1 MTRGTRDPGPRR
13 PRWIDGLR
21 QDLRLAVG
29 ALARKPGW
37 TAAGVL
43 TFAIGVAGSTLVL
56 SLLDQAFA
64 RPLRF
69 SDGHELVTLYV
80 TSGPEYSPMPY
91 PDYTGLREALEDTAD
106 LAAFCRIFMT
116 VTGGTFPER
125 HEGELV
131 SGTFFAVLGVQPAL
145 GRLIGPA
152 DNAVPGGHRV
162 VVLSDFLWRSQ
173 FASDPAIVGTQVRL
187 NDVAYDVIGV
197 APAGF
202 RGAVWPSFESAFW
215 IPAMMADDHFSGR
228 EILSG
233 RSFAVFQTIGR
244 LAPGARLEAVQARI
258 DPLDEILSEDRE
270 QSAYY
275 VDTGAPWRV
284 RAFPGNYLRLWPE
297 FRGAVG
303 GFLTILGLMAVMA
316 LAVACANLATLL
328 LARSI
333 EWRRELAIRRA
344 LGASRIDLVR
354 RLGTEV
360 ALLVAA
366 GGLGATALVVWLSAL
381 APLLPLTV
389 AYQLDLVPDRR
400 VLGIGVIVAVVTGC
414 AFAIPPV
421 WRVLRGPHS
430 LAALSRVPSAGRST
444 AMDALVLAQVAG
456 SVILVVGC
464 GLLWRSAWNT
474 RQIDLGFHARQGA
487 SLRVAFPPAWRDEP
501 DRGNRRVDRL
511 LDGLRAET
519 LVTTA
524 SASTH
529 RPGSVQARVPVLVN
543 GSSTVGPETPVETAF
558 NAVTADYFETFG
570 IPLRAGRVFTR
581 ADAVGGAAV
590 AVVSQTLATR
600 HFVNRNPVGQTLR
613 LPDEPQPRRIVGVVS
628 DTAGRDIRL
637 APRPV
642 VYVPLRQRPQD
653 GAFVTIGVQGDA
665 ADGRAV
671 LRRHTGRLD
680 PTIALSDAATF
691 AELHRAATRES
702 RVHAELAA
710 LAAGLA
716 LSLALVGLYGVMGY
730 AVRRREREIG
740 IRIAL
745 GATPAAVIGLVVGRG
760 CRLTLLGLAL
770 GLAASLGANR
780 LLSRLL
786 YGVGPGDL
794 LTLAVVPALFIT
806 AAVVACWGPARH
818 AARVNPSDA
827 LRAE

>member
-91 PDYTGLREALEDTAD
+91 PDYTGLREALEDTVD

-162 VVLSDFLWRSQ
+162 VVLSEHLWRRQ
-173 FASDPAIVGTQVRL
+173 FASDPAIEGTRVRL

-215 IPAMMADDHFSGR
+215 IPAMMADDYFSGR
-228 EILSG
+228 EVLTG

-400 VLGIGVIVAVVTGC
+400 VLGIGVVVAVVTGC

-430 LAALSRVPSAGRST
+430 LAALSRPSSAGRST

-637 APRPV
+637 APRAGRVCAAPAT
-642 VYVPLRQRPQD
+642 PAGRSLRDDRRAGGCGRRPRRAAAPRRTARSHD
-653 GAFVTIGVQGDA
+653 RTVRRCDLRGAASRGDSRITGA
-665 ADGRAV
+665 RRAGRVDGRSGPEPGAGGPLWSDGV
-671 LRRHTGRLD
+671 CGPPARARDRHPDRAGRHAGRRHRARRWPRL
-680 PTIALSDAATF
+680 PAHAPRPRPGPRGKPRRQSAAVTP
-691 AELHRAATRES
+691 
-702 RVHAELAA
+702 
-710 LAAGLA
+710 
-716 LSLALVGLYGVMGY
+716 
-730 AVRRREREIG
+730 AVRRRPGRPADARG
-740 IRIAL
+740 RTGPLHHGGGRRLL
-745 GATPAAVIGLVVGRG
+745 GACSPRRTRE
-760 CRLTLLGLAL
+760 
-770 GLAASLGANR
+770 SQ
-780 LLSRLL
+780 
-786 YGVGPGDL
+786 
-794 LTLAVVPALFIT
+794 
-806 AAVVACWGPARH
+806 
-818 AARVNPSDA
+818 
-827 LRAE
+827 